1 MACAIKLR
9 GASRHDSIDSWSADV
24 AAVGRTAPRLR
35 SDFAAL
41 RADFPAL
48 RQLVHGKPL
57 AYLDNAAS
65 SQSPTAVHEATAQQQ
80 SMNHSNV
87 HRGVHALSE
96 RSTAAFETARDKV
109 RGFINAA
116 SVKEIVFT
124 RGTTESI
131 NLVAASFGQ
140 RLRAGDEVL
149 ITWLEHH
156 SNIVPWQL
164 LCERTGARLVVAPIR
179 DDGSL
184 DVGAFEARLSART
197 KIVAVAHV
205 ANALGTVNPVADL
218 VARAHAAGAIA
229 LVDGAQA
236 VPHMRVDVRALDCDF
251 YAFSGHKMFGP
262 TGTGVLY
269 GKSALLESMPPY
281 QGGGDM
287 ILTVAFEGSTYNALP
302 YKFEAG
308 TPNITGVVGLGAA
321 VDYLEHID
329 FAAVREHEHA
339 LLEYATRRLLADVP
353 GARVI
358 GTAPGK
364 AGVLSFVVEGIHA
377 HDLGTIVDREGVAIR
392 TGHHCAMP
400 VMERF
405 GVAATARA
413 SFAFYNDFQDVDRLI
428 AGLRRAV
435 EIFRG

>member
-1 MACAIKLR
+1 MATAHPSPPRSVRDFVELR
-9 GASRHDSIDSWSADV
+9 K
-24 AAVGRTAPRLR
+24 
-35 SDFAAL
+35 
-41 RADFPAL
+41 DFPAL
-48 RQLVHGKPL
+48 HQNVHGRPL

-65 SQSPTAVHEATAQQQ
+65 SQSPTAVHEAMALQQ
-80 SMNHSNV
+80 SLNHSNV
-87 HRGVHALSE
+87 HRGVHTLSE
-96 RSTAAFETARDKV
+96 RSTAAFEGARRKV
-109 RGFINAA
+109 QRYFNAA
-116 SVKEIVFT
+116 SSDEIVFT

-140 RLRAGDEVL
+140 RLSAGDEVL

-164 LCERTGARLVVAPIR
+164 LCERTGARLVVAPIH

-184 DVGAFEARLSART
+184 DIAAFDRLLGPRT

-205 ANALGTVNPVADL
+205 SNALGTVNPVEDI
-218 VARAHAAGAIA
+218 VAKAHAHGAVV

-236 VPHMRVDVRALDCDF
+236 VPHMRVDLQQLDCDF
-251 YAFSGHKMFGP
+251 YAFSSHKMFGP
-262 TGTGVLY
+262 TGVGVLY
-269 GKSALLESMPPY
+269 GKRAVLESMPPY

-287 ILTVAFEGSTYNALP
+287 ILTVTFERSTYNALP

-321 VDYLEHID
+321 VDYLEVID
-329 FAAVREHEHA
+329 FKAVAAHERE
-339 LLEYATRRLLADVP
+339 LLEYATGRLQAEIA
-353 GARVI
+353 GARII
-358 GTAPGK
+358 GTAPRK
-364 AGVLSFVVEGIHA
+364 AGVLSFVLDGIHP

-400 VMERF
+400 IMDRF
-405 GVAATARA
+405 AVPATARA
-413 SFAFYNDFQDVDRLI
+413 SFAFYNTRGDVDRLI
-428 AGLRRAV
+428 AGLKRAV

>member
-1 MACAIKLR
+1 MA
-9 GASRHDSIDSWSADV
+9 
-24 AAVGRTAPRLR
+24 TAERLVPQLKR
-35 SDFAAL
+35 DFAAL
-41 RADFPAL
+41 REDFPAL

-65 SQSPTAVHEATAQQQ
+65 SQSPVAVQNAIAEQQRV
-80 SMNHSNV
+80 NHSNV
-87 HRGVHALSE
+87 HRGVHQLSE
-96 RSTAAFETARDKV
+96 RATAAYEGARERV
-109 RGFINAA
+109 RRFINASSLA
-116 SVKEIVFT
+116 EIIFT

-140 RLRAGDEVL
+140 RLARGDEVL
-149 ITWLEHH
+149 ITGLEHH

-184 DVGAFEARLSART
+184 DVAAFDALLGART
-197 KIVAVAHV
+197 RIVAFAHV
-205 ANALGTVNPVADL
+205 SNALGTVNPVAAL
-218 VARAHAAGAIA
+218 IEKAHAAGAVV

-236 VPHMRVDVRALDCDF
+236 VPHTRVDVQALDCDF

-262 TGTGVLY
+262 TGPGVLY
-269 GKSALLESMPPY
+269 GKRSLLETMPPY

-287 ILTVAFEGSTYNALP
+287 ILTVSFERSTYNALP

-321 VDYLEHID
+321 VEYLEAID
-329 FAAVREHEHA
+329 FAAVEEHEHD
-339 LLEYATRRLLADVP
+339 LLEQASRRVLAEIP
-353 GARVI
+353 GARLI
-358 GTAPGK
+358 GTAPKK
-364 AGVLSFVVEGIHA
+364 ASVLSFVVDGIHA
-377 HDLGTIVDREGVAIR
+377 HDIGTIVDSEGVAIR

-413 SFAFYNDFQDVDRLI
+413 SFAFYNNHEDVDRLI
-428 AGLRRAV
+428 AGLKKAV

>member
-1 MACAIKLR
+1 
-9 GASRHDSIDSWSADV
+9 V
-24 AAVGRTAPRLR
+24 ATAERIVAPRQR
-35 SDFAAL
+35 DFAAL
-41 RADFPAL
+41 RRDFPAL
-48 RQLVHGKPL
+48 QQLVHGKPL

-65 SQSPTAVHEATAQQQ
+65 SQSPASVHEAMAVQQRLH
-80 SMNHSNV
+80 HSNV
-87 HRGVHALSE
+87 HRGVHQLSE
-96 RSTAAFETARDKV
+96 RSTAAYEGAREKI
-109 RGFINAA
+109 RGFINASSTA
-116 SVKEIVFT
+116 EIVFT

-156 SNIVPWQL
+156 SNIVPWQM
-164 LCERTGARLVVAPIR
+164 LCERTGARLVVAPIL

-184 DVGAFEARLSART
+184 DIAGFERRLGERT
-197 KIVAVAHV
+197 RIVAFAHV
-205 ANALGTVNPVADL
+205 SNALGTLNPVASL
-218 VARAHAAGAIA
+218 VAKAHAAGAVV

-236 VPHMRVDVRALDCDF
+236 VSHLRVDVQALGCDF

-269 GKSALLESMPPY
+269 GRRVLLEAMPPY

-287 ILTVAFEGSTYNALP
+287 ILTVSFDGSTYNALP

-308 TPNITGVVGLGAA
+308 TPNVTGVVGLGAA
-321 VDYLEHID
+321 VDYLQAID
-329 FAAVREHEHA
+329 FGALAAHEHG
-339 LLEYATRRLLADVP
+339 LLTSATQRLLAEVA

-358 GTAPGK
+358 GTAVPK
-364 AGVLSFVVEGIHA
+364 ASVLSFVIDGIHA
-377 HDLGTIVDREGVAIR
+377 HDIGTIVDREGVAIR

-405 GVAATARA
+405 GLAATARA
-413 SFAFYNDFQDVDRLI
+413 SFAFYNDHDDIDRLI

>member
-1 MACAIKLR
+1 MT
-9 GASRHDSIDSWSADV
+9 V
-24 AAVGRTAPRLR
+24 ATAER
-35 SDFAAL
+35 SVAQGQRDFAAL
-41 RADFPAL
+41 RKDFPAL
-48 RQLVHGKPL
+48 HQLVHGKPL

-65 SQSPTAVHEATAQQQ
+65 GQSPTAVHESMAVQQGL
-80 SMNHSNV
+80 NHSNV
-87 HRGVHALSE
+87 HRGVHQLSE
-96 RSTAAFETARDKV
+96 RSTAAFEGARQKV
-109 RGFINAA
+109 QRFINASA
-116 SVKEIVFT
+116 TAEVVFT

-164 LCERTGARLVVAPIR
+164 LCERTGARLVVAPIH

-184 DVGAFEARLSART
+184 DVAGFERLLNERT
-197 KIVAVAHV
+197 KMIALAHV
-205 ANALGTVNPVADL
+205 SNALGTVNPVAEL
-218 VARAHAAGAIA
+218 IAKAHGAGAVV

-236 VPHMRVDVRALDCDF
+236 VPHLRVDVQALDCDF

-269 GKSALLESMPPY
+269 GKRALLDAMPPY

-287 ILTVAFEGSTYNALP
+287 ILTVGFERSTYNALP

-321 VDYLEHID
+321 VDYLEALD
-329 FAAVREHEHA
+329 FGAVAAHEHA
-339 LLEYATRRLLADVP
+339 LLEHATTRLLAEVT

-358 GTAPGK
+358 GTAPRK
-364 AGVLSFVVEGIHA
+364 ASVLSFVVDGIHA
-377 HDLGTIVDREGVAIR
+377 HDLGTIVDSEGVAIR

-413 SFAFYNDFQDVDRLI
+413 SFAFYNNHDDIDRLMT
-428 AGLRRAV
+428 GLKKAV

>member
-1 MACAIKLR
+1 MT
-9 GASRHDSIDSWSADV
+9 V
-24 AAVGRTAPRLR
+24 ATAER
-35 SDFAAL
+35 SVPLLKRDFAAL
-41 RADFPAL
+41 RGDFPAL
-48 RQLVHGKPL
+48 QQRVHGKPL

-65 SQSPTAVHEATAQQQ
+65 SQTPVPVLDAIAEQQRL
-80 SMNHSNV
+80 NHSNV
-87 HRGVHALSE
+87 HRGVHQLSE
-96 RSTAAFETARDKV
+96 RATAAYEDAREKV
-109 RGFINAA
+109 RRFINAP
-116 SVKEIVFT
+116 SVAEIVFT
-124 RGTTESI
+124 RGTTEAI

-140 RLRAGDEVL
+140 RLEAGDEVL
-149 ITWLEHH
+149 ITALEHH

-184 DVGAFEARLSART
+184 DVAAFDERLGERT
-197 KIVAVAHV
+197 RIVAVAHV
-205 ANALGTVNPVADL
+205 SNALGTVNPLGTLIAK
-218 VARAHAAGAIA
+218 AHAVGAVV

-236 VPHMRVDVRALDCDF
+236 VPHMRVDVQALDCDF
-251 YAFSGHKMFGP
+251 YAFSAHKMFGP

-269 GKSALLESMPPY
+269 GKRALLETMPPY

-287 ILTVAFEGSTYNALP
+287 ILTVTFERSTYNALP

-321 VDYLEHID
+321 VDYLETID
-329 FAAVREHEHA
+329 FGEVAAHEHA
-339 LLEYATRRLLADVP
+339 LLERATRRVLAEIP
-353 GARVI
+353 GVRLI
-358 GTAPGK
+358 GTAADK
-364 AGVLSFVVEGIHA
+364 ASVLSFVVDGIHA
-377 HDLGTIVDREGVAIR
+377 HDLGTIVDSEGVAIR

-413 SFAFYNDFQDVDRLI
+413 SFAFYNNDEDVDRLMV
-428 AGLRRAV
+428 GLEKAV